1 MGSFLRRNWFENA
14 FYGHQGDSF
23 GMKEAVLKTGSI
35 FVWFVVM
42 CWLPSQ
48 SFALQPDFQDFSVE
62 KAFSSARG
70 AEGTHRKD
78 VVTLKSAPGSRQD
91 RMVSS
96 KNPSPLAHNYKVP
109 VQYLPAG
116 MQFESLMER
125 LSKDSKGKHNNG
137 SVNEYRGSTTFEG
150 RDDNPAIVAKILES
164 NTILGP
170 VKSPTAIKAPN
181 VHAKALLCVDCGS
194 NQVLLERNSAEP
206 LPIASITKLVTA
218 MTVIDEMNLDSIIE
232 VPRDIKKIEKHV
244 VGIKP
249 GDRLSARDLLHGLLI
264 ESGNDCAEVLAR
276 AYPHGGRTGFMAAM
290 NKRVKEIGAT
300 QTVLHTPSGLD
311 LKVEPQGTSRNGGND
326 AVAKISNTASA
337 QDVAVIARRAFSYPL
352 IRKIAGMK
360 THTMKT
366 FNHRPREYWLVSNDK
381 LLDRGLP
388 LEGAKTGYTDLAGRC
403 IVALFK
409 DNGKERLVVV
419 LNTQRHFNAAE
430 KIYRWASPK

>member
-1 MGSFLRRNWFENA
+1 
-14 FYGHQGDSF
+14 
-23 GMKEAVLKTGSI
+23 MKEAVLKPGSI

-42 CWLPSQ
+42 SWLPSQ
-48 SFALQPDFQDFSVE
+48 SLALQPDFQDFSVE
-62 KAFSSARG
+62 KAFSSAWG
-70 AEGTHRKD
+70 AEGNQRKD
-78 VVTLKSAPGSRQD
+78 VVTVKSAGSRQD

-96 KNPSPLAHNYKVP
+96 KNPSPLVHNYKVP

-125 LSKDSKGKHNNG
+125 LSKDSRGKHSND
-137 SVNEYRGSTTFEG
+137 SAHEYGGITTFEG

-170 VKSPTAIKAPN
+170 VRSPMAIKAPN
-181 VHAKALLCVDCGS
+181 VRAKALLCVDCSS

-206 LPIASITKLVTA
+206 LPIASITKLITA

-244 VGIKP
+244 VGIRP
-249 GDRLSARDLLHGLLI
+249 GDRLSVRDLLHGLLI

-311 LKVEPQGTSRNGGND
+311 LKVEPHGNSRNGENNS
-326 AVAKISNTASA
+326 VVKISNTASA
-337 QDVAVIARRAFSYPL
+337 QDVALIARRAFSYPL
-352 IRKIAGMK
+352 IRKVGGMK
-360 THTMKT
+360 TYTMT
-366 FNHRPREYWLVSNDK
+366 THNERPREYGLVSNDK

-403 IVALFK
+403 IVALFR
-409 DNGKERLVVV
+409 DRGKERMVVV
-419 LNTQRHFNAAE
+419 LNAPRHFNVAE
-430 KIYRWASPK
+430 NLYRWASKNH